1 MNRDNAIS
9 TPVEPGLIQ
18 RISGQLRSWLGM
30 NQAGSTEL
38 PFFPP
43 GRPLDPVAPGAA
55 GRRFDSPTSYN
66 TIYTPRSFEPINFE
80 TLRAIAD
87 PAIGGYDLI
96 RLAVETRK
104 DQIGNLKRSILPRKK
119 ADEASRR

>member
-1 MNRDNAIS
+1 MALSPPNRPWNAPGLSRDNAAS

-30 NQAGSTEL
+30 HVPGGPEL

-43 GRPLDPVAPGAA
+43 GKPLDPVAPGAG
-55 GRRFDSPTSYN
+55 GRRFDYPTSFN
-66 TIYTPRSFEPINFE
+66 AIYTPRAYEPINFE

-87 PAIGGYDLI
+87 PA
-96 RLAVETRK
+96 
-104 DQIGNLKRSILPRKK
+104 
-119 ADEASRR
+119 